1 MGENSLQALVDRVDM
16 DTAYTAL
23 LTLTITFSITF
34 LAAVPLGIY
43 GWHLYHT
50 KDDEEE
56 DALVDE
62 PVSPK
67 RRIIAWF
74 RSSITF
80 LVGLFLLTVFA
91 SEARFLSDLDYYGP
105 MGVRFYEI
113 SPQESW
119 AASGLSRHR
128 VLELDV
134 ILELEWSQGNNETK
148 KGCISTATY
157 EPCTIVIAC
166 TTKGCSD
173 EDFQNGTAKANNCI
187 QEALQK
193 STNYRINFMDDDD
206 ELYPFDT
213 PTGKEL
219 PSLSY
224 HGDSE
229 TCHVQPQFSSIAR
242 IERVGYSG
250 AILTLIGIFL
260 VLTFCV
266 ILGGREL
273 IPEYDGD
280 TFCGSVASLDDS
292 TSNTTDL
299 DEDEVNL

>member
-23 LTLTITFSITF
+23 LILTITFSVLF

-56 DALVDE
+56 DALDE

-67 RRIIAWF
+67 RRILAWF

-80 LVGLFLLTVFA
+80 LVGLFLLSVFA
-91 SEARFLSDLDYYGP
+91 SEARILSDLDYYGP
-105 MGVRFYEI
+105 MWVRFYEI
-113 SPQESW
+113 SPRESW
-119 AASGLSRHR
+119 AASSGLSRHR
-128 VLELDV
+128 VLELDI

-157 EPCTIVIAC
+157 EPCKIVIAC

-193 STNYRINFMDDDD
+193 STNYQINFMDDD
-206 ELYPFDT
+206 ELDPFDT
-213 PTGKEL
+213 AISKEL

-229 TCHVQPQFSSIAR
+229 TCHVQRQFSSIAR

-266 ILGGREL
+266 LGGREL

-292 TSNTTDL
+292 TSNTTD
-299 DEDEVNL
+299 EDEVHL